1 MEIIPEEIK
10 MKIILD
16 PTLLLRQKNGWDK
29 IHYNIKH
36 SSLYLKKTWSHYI
49 SSELVYESILRAN
62 TIVYFTYGKT
72 FTWLKKIKDKTGY
85 YYCPSYLLS
94 SLVQEQRQQII

>member
-1 MEIIPEEIK
+1 MYET
-10 MKIILD
+10 IL
-16 PTLLLRQKNGWDK
+16 
-29 IHYNIKH
+29 H
-36 SSLYLKKTWSHYI
+36 
-49 SSELVYESILRAN
+49 AN

-72 FTWLKKIKDKTGY
+72 FTWLNKIKDKAGY

>member
-16 PTLLLRQKNGWDK
+16 ATLLVRQKNGWDK

-36 SSLYLKKTWSHYI
+36 SSLYLKKTQNRYVSCDI
-49 SSELVYESILRAN
+49 VYENILRAN
-62 TIVYFTYGKT
+62 TIVYFTYEKT
-72 FTWLKKIKDKTGY
+72 FTWLKKIKDKSIY
-85 YYCPSYLLS
+85 YYCPSYLYS
-94 SLVQEQRQQII
+94 REHRQQIR